1 MCGRLVT
8 SIISYCDSNINKIKT
23 SPFLSLNNSI
33 EEGSRGMFIAHIPL
47 FGWGF
52 A

>member
-1 MCGRLVT
+1 MRGRFVT
-8 SIISYCDSNINKIKT
+8 STISYCDNNINRIKT
-23 SPFLSLNNSI
+23 SPFLSLNNST

-47 FGWGF
+47 FGWDF